1 MDLRFGD
8 SKPTDEERAAVDALL
23 GPPESSWEGADRSDA
38 DLRWARGGRE
48 ARDRR
53 DQLLPALHALNDRV
67 GWISEGALDYVCR
80 RLTVPPAEA
89 YGVATFY
96 AMFSVRPRPA
106 TVLHV
111 CTDLACTAAGAS
123 ELCAAVEAR
132 LGPESGVKV
141 ERSPCL
147 GLCER
152 APACLAIRAG
162 ESARPALEDE
172 AVQAEGGSGGAAPGD
187 GKGKGRRGRN
197 TLHAT
202 AVCAPATPDRA

>member
-1 MDLRFGD
+1 MDLHFGD

-53 DQLLPALHALNDRV
+53 DLLLPGLHAINDRV
-67 GWISEGALDYVCR
+67 GWISEGALDYLCR

-106 TVLHV
+106 TVLHL
-111 CTDLACTAAGAS
+111 CTDLACTAAGATQ
-123 ELCAAVEAR
+123 LCESVESR
-132 LGPESGVKV
+132 LGPESGVHV

-152 APACLAIRAG
+152 APAALVIRAG
-162 ESARPALEDE
+162 DNNPARPAI
-172 AVQAEGGSGGAAPGD
+172 EGTAPTAWWPWSSPCRSGGVASYWKCSWCP
-187 GKGKGRRGRN
+187 
-197 TLHAT
+197 
-202 AVCAPATPDRA
+202 